1 MLGGVIVALNSTD
14 AIVLAVSAIVVAS
27 VAAMQAVS
35 VALRI
40 LRGLNAGVGLPSRG
54 RR

>member
-1 MLGGVIVALNSTD
+1 MLGGVIVALNSTG
-14 AIVLAVSAIVVAS
+14 AIVLAVSAIVVAL

-40 LRGLNAGVGLPSRG
+40 LRGQNTGFGLRSRG